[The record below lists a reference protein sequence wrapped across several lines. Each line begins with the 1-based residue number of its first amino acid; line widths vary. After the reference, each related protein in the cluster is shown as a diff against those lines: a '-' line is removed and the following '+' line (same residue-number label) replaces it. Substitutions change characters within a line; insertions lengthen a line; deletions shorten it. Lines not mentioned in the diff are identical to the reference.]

1 MAGSRSAVDP
11 LGSSL
16 HVWPDFHGNRSPLA
30 DPTLKGMVR
39 GDDSKFCSLAEPSH
53 PDLLIG
59 A

>member
-1 MAGSRSAVDP
+1 MAGSLPAVDL

-39 GDDSKFCSLAEPSH
+39 GDEPKFLFCCALSKS
-53 PDLLIG
+53 DLLSTI
-59 A
+59 